1 MKSRL
6 GKPEGDKVMGMVLAR
21 RNKGINSSFIIRSVL
36 FILYIIYYNQGS
48 DENDT
53 FEMTMPLYSP
63 DIQEIRMVQSRAF
76 KNGQKRVKHS
86 KLLFLRD
93 KPIGQYYHPPITKR
107 SKK

>member
-36 FILYIIYYNQGS
+36 SNCNIYLLQGT

-63 DIQEIRMVQSRAF
+63 DIQEIRMVQSKAF